1 MPKIRLSGTVLG
13 ADDPNRAARARLLYL
28 LFAKGWD
35 IYNSNGDQQITLSNI
50 EKKIIES
57 DAFLFTPGATL
68 EDMFKAIS
76 IFVGYQ
82 TLDRNLAGKPT
93 VILNEDGSWNP
104 FFAVL
109 AHLRKM
115 GTVKQDYR
123 SFLLSAHSE
132 EGVLDILESARSQ
145 GTPDAGRHKLDEG
158 SPVTINEAPLPA
170 ENIGNACVFCSAS
183 LEDPHYISDGEA
195 LGRLLAVNDI
205 GCISGAGR
213 SGIMGA
219 VVKGSVEAGGWAAGS
234 NVPHIIELEG
244 LPDGLS
250 AFWPRPD
257 IYTRMEVMIEHSNA
271 FIIFPGG
278 AGTVQELLALMIFK
292 HQKHP
297 LMVDKPVV
305 IFNRRNH
312 LGEPFWAPLIDLL
325 SDMCFPGDF
334 VVTKELDDILPAILP
349 CMRRTLMNEALIP
362 MTGDNLEE
370 TRLAS

>member
-13 ADDPNRAARARLLYL
+13 TDDPNRASRARLLYL

-35 IYNSNGDQQITLSNI
+35 IYNSNGDQRITLSNI

-57 DAFLFTPGATL
+57 DAFVFTPGATL

-76 IFVGYQ
+76 IFVGIQ

-93 VILNEDGSWNP
+93 IILNEDQSWNP

-109 AHLRKM
+109 EHLEKM
-115 GTVKQDYR
+115 GTVLQNHKDY
-123 SFLLSAHSE
+123 LLDVSSPE
-132 EGVLDILESARSQ
+132 DVLDTLESAKTK
-145 GTPDAGRHKLDEG
+145 GMPDVGRHKQGDNPITLLE
-158 SPVTINEAPLPA
+158 TPLP
-170 ENIGNACVFCSAS
+170 EDYIGSACVFCSAS
-183 LEDPHYISDGEA
+183 LEDPSYLADGEK
-195 LGRLLAVNDI
+195 LGRILAESKI
-205 GCISGAGR
+205 GCVSGAGR

-219 VVKGSVEAGGWAAGS
+219 VVRGSVEAGGWAGGS

-250 AFWPRPD
+250 SFWLRPD
-257 IYTRMEVMIEHSNA
+257 IYTRMEVMIQNSDA

-292 HQKHP
+292 HQKNP
-297 LMVDKPVV
+297 LMDGKPVV
-305 IFNRRNH
+305 IFNRAGR
-312 LGEPFWAPLIDLL
+312 GGTQFWDPLIDLL

-334 VVTKELDDILPAILP
+334 VVAKELDDILPAILP
-349 CMRRTLMNEALIP
+349 AMKRR
-362 MTGDNLEE
+362 E
-370 TRLAS
+370 TRAADEAKTDAIEPTMLS

>member
-13 ADDPNRAARARLLYL
+13 ADDPNRASRARLLYL

-35 IYNSNGDQQITLSNI
+35 IYNSNGDQRITLSNI
-50 EKKIIES
+50 ESKITEA
-57 DAFLFTPGATL
+57 DAFVFTPGATL

-76 IFVGYQ
+76 IFVGFQ

-93 VILNEDGSWNP
+93 IILNEDSSWDP

-115 GTVKQDYR
+115 GAVQQNHED
-123 SFLLSAHSE
+123 FLLTVDS
-132 EGVLDILESARSQ
+132 
-145 GTPDAGRHKLDEG
+145 PDAVLEALDRVKTLGSPASARHKLSDCEA
-158 SPVTINEAPLPA
+158 VIREAPIPA
-170 ENIGNACVFCSAS
+170 DYIGSACVFCSAS
-183 LEDPHYISDGEA
+183 LEDPHYLADGEA
-195 LGRLLAVNDI
+195 LGGLLAENKI

-219 VVKGSVEAGGWAAGS
+219 VVQGAVNAGGWAAGS

-244 LPDGLS
+244 LPEGLS
-250 AFWPRPD
+250 NFWLRPD
-257 IYTRMEVMIEHSNA
+257 IYTRMEVMIENSDA

-297 LMVDKPVV
+297 LMVGKPVV
-305 IFNRRNH
+305 IFNRQNH
-312 LGEPFWAPLIDLL
+312 AGLNFWDPLIDLL
-325 SDMCFPGDF
+325 SGMCVPGDF
-334 VVTKELDDILPAILP
+334 VVARELEDIIPAIHPGLNGS
-349 CMRRTLMNEALIP
+349 RARVRDFAESKASAAAAL
-362 MTGDNLEE
+362 
-370 TRLAS
+370 AA